1 MVTGYGGTAGK
12 GSGLPFDPDDVDVD
26 DLIIIDPDPAL
37 TTAYTLVVLSPKS
50 SPRGSPQ
57 ISAPPPLRSNQPYPF
72 RPSLV

>member
-37 TTAYTLVVLSPKS
+37 TTVHSSKLLSPKS
-50 SPRGSPQ
+50 SPQGSPQ
-57 ISAPPPLRSNQPYPF
+57 ISAPPPLRSN
-72 RPSLV
+72 